1 MRVEAVSMDDLSK
14 KKRVRGG
21 HRASAKKLVAKIV
34 EAMAKAGP
42 ESPETEVVWLRQGRS
57 TLRDKVKTIKE
68 LDEQI
73 VYLLSAS
80 KEENVDGLVIKE
92 IEESDEAIAEF
103 E

>member
-1 MRVEAVSMDDLSK
+1 MDDLSK

-34 EAMAKAGP
+34 EAIANTSS
-42 ESPETEVVWLRQGRS
+42 ESPETEVVWLRQSRS

-73 VYLLSAS
+73 I
-80 KEENVDGLVIKE
+80 NLV
-92 IEESDEAIAEF
+92 S
-103 E
+103 